1 MARLRNTYRFEIRDR
16 SGGDP
21 RSRALPAKA
30 RALGLDMVKE
40 ARRAKLFFVHGTI
53 APEELDLLGRFL
65 FSDSVVESFSWKR
78 IDTESVLDRPTLGL
92 AGFSVI
98 EVAPRPG
105 VTDTVAAEIVRAA
118 RELGISGL
126 DSASTGTRWEI
137 RGDGFDETTLDLLAR
152 RLFANALVERWA
164 LGEIQPSFIGTG
176 EDQAGSKIPHPETFA
191 VGEMS

>member
-16 SGGDP
+16 SGGDA

-30 RALGLDMVKE
+30 RALGLDVIKE

-65 FSDSVVESFSWKR
+65 FSDSVVESFSWKCV
-78 IDTESVLDRPTLGL
+78 DSASGLDRPSPSP

-118 RELGISGL
+118 RELGVSGL
-126 DSASTGTRWEI
+126 DAASTGTRWEI
-137 RGDGFDETTLDLLAR
+137 RGGGLDGRALDLLAR
-152 RLFANALVERWA
+152 RLFANPLVERWS
-164 LGEIQPSFIGTG
+164 LGEIQPSFIGTDG
-176 EDQAGSKIPHPETFA
+176 EIGRAH
-191 VGEMS
+191 V